1 VIAFFVFSQVREP
14 NPPLDFDIN
23 DTSLDNEQ
31 LTRKIRKL
39 HPDDGVSRLDA
50 GANQQY
56 QQQVQYHQQPQQR
69 HPQLGLLPDPCH
81 DAVDPSITGL
91 NPTIS
96 CTRFNDNVPSPEQL
110 VERQDEFVRLNLSA
124 RFATDSHGIQFADTH
139 SARTLTAQSMVD
151 SLNAILKQKSTM
163 DSKPTADAK
172 SVVDEFAQ
180 AEYDSADALP
190 FKFDSSD
197 GDVAGEVA
205 IAAVP
210 SVVNQES
217 KGKSIDTL
225 KKTLKSRR
233 KPVINSKS
241 PSQDV
246 EIDANGSP
254 RGSTT
259 HGDNLTPT
267 NADRKR
273 KLSTRGQEFRKFLQ
287 AERRG
292 LFDDDE
298 SLQDGEETAPRL
310 NDVLEQFG
318 AGDATY
324 TEPRRYTS
332 S

>member
-1 VIAFFVFSQVREP
+1 
-14 NPPLDFDIN
+14 
-23 DTSLDNEQ
+23 
-31 LTRKIRKL
+31 
-39 HPDDGVSRLDA
+39 
-50 GANQQY
+50 
-56 QQQVQYHQQPQQR
+56 
-69 HPQLGLLPDPCH
+69 
-81 DAVDPSITGL
+81 
-91 NPTIS
+91 
-96 CTRFNDNVPSPEQL
+96 
-110 VERQDEFVRLNLSA
+110 
-124 RFATDSHGIQFADTH
+124 
-139 SARTLTAQSMVD
+139 
-151 SLNAILKQKSTM
+151 M
-163 DSKPTADAK
+163 DSKPTTDAK
-172 SVVDEFAQ
+172 SLVDEFAQ

-197 GDVAGEVA
+197 GDVTDKVA
-205 IAAVP
+205 IADVP

-267 NADRKR
+267 NAGRKR
-273 KLSTRGQEFRKFLQ
+273 KLSTRGQEFRKFQQ

-310 NDVLEQFG
+310 NDVLKQFG
-318 AGDATY
+318 AGDVTY
-324 TEPRRYTS
+324 TEPRRYTPS
-332 S
+332 YDEEWPNKFAPAFGWHRLACDETLDTTFPRNKGAKIFRTEINRPKFLDKQDESVARRTRRNHFESVRTAVKGIRWKCFDSLSGAKDAGKRKRQRSQAKGK